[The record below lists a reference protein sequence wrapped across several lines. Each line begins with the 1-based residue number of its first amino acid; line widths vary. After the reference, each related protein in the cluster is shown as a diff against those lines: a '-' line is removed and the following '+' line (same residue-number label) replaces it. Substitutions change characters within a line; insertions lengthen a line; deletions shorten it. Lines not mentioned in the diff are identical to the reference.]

1 MSDAVNLFGNVTA
14 SENAKENGDFLGYT
28 IGSGVYE
35 MMGDTFYFD
44 KTKGGSLFLRAE
56 LTHMDNPERTYT
68 ENFYITNKEGSVT
81 TSTNRLMPGAQIV
94 KDMAEIYLGIP
105 MEITDFGDG
114 QRMME
119 IFKIAQKQVMAYDP
133 EAKEQVPMEKSVA
146 TALSGIQMKFAIM
159 KTLEDGYPDPTSTRE
174 NNQIDKVLDFA
185 TGRTVTEVRAN
196 EEVGTWVTSHWKGAD
211 TSFVLDRRSES
222 KGNDA
227 KTLRK
232 TSSSGSALSR
242 IKKNRGDDAAPTG
255 MTARERIEQAKK
267 LAKEQSEEAV
277 ND

>member
-28 IGSGVYE
+28 INTGVYE
-35 MMGDTFYFD
+35 LMGDTFYFD
-44 KTKGGSLFLRAE
+44 KSKGGSLFLRAE
-56 LTHMDNPERTYT
+56 LVHMDNPDRTYT

-81 TSTNRLMPGAQIV
+81 TSTNRLLPGAQIV
-94 KDMAEIYLGIP
+94 KDMAELYLGVP

-146 TALSGIQMKFAIM
+146 TALCGIQMKLAIM

-174 NNQIDKVLDFA
+174 NNQVDKVLDFE

-196 EEVGTWVTSHWKGAD
+196 EETGVWVTTHWKGAD

-232 TSSSGSALSR
+232 TSSAGSAISR
-242 IKKNRGDDAAPTG
+242 IKKNRGGDAPTTG
-255 MTARERIEQAKK
+255 MSARERIEQAKRQ
-267 LAKEQSEEAV
+267 AQEQGEEAT
-277 ND
+277 NA